1 MADPHPAERPP
12 ADRARALEAVRIADR
27 RWIEALDESEF
38 APPDPG
44 FSDRVRMIADAAEQE
59 AAALQLAHDAGL
71 GWRPMSDMRT
81 MRISHEMRPGG
92 NRPGQPEHWQRFDR
106 AVERL
111 GVAMAGVAPSAVAR
125 AYSELSEIA
134 REIADDLDVAA
145 ARARRQAS

>member
-1 MADPHPAERPP
+1 MADPERVDRPAL
-12 ADRARALEAVRIADR
+12 DRARALEAIRIADR
-27 RWIEALDESEF
+27 RWTEALDSSEF
-38 APPDPG
+38 APPDPR
-44 FSDRVRMIADAAEQE
+44 FPDRVRMIADAAEQE

-71 GWRPMSDMRT
+71 GWRPMPDRRP

-92 NRPGQPEHWQRFDR
+92 NRPGQPELWQRFDR

-125 AYSELSEIA
+125 AYGELSEVA
-134 REIADDLDVAA
+134 REIADELDGTA